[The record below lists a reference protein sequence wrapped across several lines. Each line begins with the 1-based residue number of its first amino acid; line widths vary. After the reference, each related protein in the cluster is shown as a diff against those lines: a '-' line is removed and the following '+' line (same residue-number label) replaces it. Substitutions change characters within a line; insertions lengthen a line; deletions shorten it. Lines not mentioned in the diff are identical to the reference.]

1 MKPKIHVIL
10 SQAIE
15 EGTRRGYMR
24 AFKYNEDPSEEVIC
38 HTIEECVM
46 SQIYEYFTFDEEN
59 L

>member
-46 SQIYEYFTFDEEN
+46 SQIYEYFTFDDEN